1 MSVLFGIDQLL
12 LQSTTVEWKHSR
24 IGLVTN
30 EAATTRTLEPSRLA
44 MQKAG
49 FNIRKLFSP
58 EHGLSAKGADG
69 APMHNGVDELTD
81 LPIISL
87 YGEKLSPNN
96 ADLEELDCLVFDV
109 PDAGVRFYT
118 YLWTLSYL
126 LESCAQYQKPLIIL
140 DRPNPISGL
149 SNLQEGPFL
158 DENCASFIGR
168 WNVPVRHSCT
178 LGELALY
185 FNETRGIQANLTVIP
200 CQHWKRSMFQSDWEI
215 PFVPTSPAI
224 QTAEALLLY
233 PGLCLL
239 EATNLSEGRSTDFS
253 FEVVGTPWLQH
264 EKLAR
269 QINALFGE
277 ELAAKPVHF
286 IPQDAK
292 FAGEQCNGV
301 HFKVIQ
307 LDAFKPVFF
316 GLVLIR
322 MIKDMQPDHF
332 AWAGYKTYVNPD
344 GIQHLDKLTGIAN
357 AEKLYELPMPAF
369 LQQCT
374 KMTHP
379 MGWNKAIQPY
389 LLY

>member
-1 MSVLFGIDQLL
+1 MSVLFGIDYL
-12 LQSTTVEWKHSR
+12 LQLDTVEWKSSR

-30 EAATTRTLEPSRLA
+30 EAATTQSLEPSRLVL
-44 MQKAG
+44 QKAG
-49 FNIRKLFSP
+49 FTIRKLFSP
-58 EHGLSAKGADG
+58 EHGLNVKGADG

-81 LPIISL
+81 LPVISL
-87 YGEKLSPNN
+87 YGTKLAPDQS
-96 ADLEELDCLVFDV
+96 DLEDLDCIVFDV

-126 LESCAQYQKPLIIL
+126 LEACAQFQKPLIVL

-149 SNLQEGPFL
+149 ANLQEGPFL
-158 DENCASFIGR
+158 EETCASFIGR
-168 WNVPVRHSCT
+168 WNMPVRHSCT

-185 FNETRGIQANLTVIP
+185 FNDTRGIKADLKVIP
-200 CQHWKRSMFQSDWEI
+200 CQNWSRSMFQSDWGI

-224 QTAEALLLY
+224 QTAESLLLY

-253 FEVVGTPWLQH
+253 FETVGAPWLQH
-264 EKLAR
+264 EKLSK
-269 QINALFGE
+269 QINQLFGE
-277 ELAAKPVHF
+277 ELEAIPVHF

-292 FAGEQCNGV
+292 FAGEQCIGV
-301 HFKVIQ
+301 HFKVIHP
-307 LDAFKPVFF
+307 DTFKPVFF

-322 MIKDMQPDHF
+322 MIRDMQPDRF
-332 AWAGYKTYVNPD
+332 AWAGYKTYVNPE
-344 GIQHLDKLTGIAN
+344 GIHHLDKLTGIAH
-357 AEKLYELPMPAF
+357 AEILYELPMPAF

-374 KMTHP
+374 KATAST
-379 MGWNKAIQPY
+379 GWNQAIEPY

>member
-1 MSVLFGIDQLL
+1 MSVLFGIDYL
-12 LQSTTVEWKHSR
+12 LQSAAIEWKHSK

-30 EAATTRTLEPSRLA
+30 EAATTHAIEPSRLVL
-44 MQKAG
+44 QQAG
-49 FNIRKLFSP
+49 FTIRKLFSP

-87 YGEKLSPNN
+87 YGQKLAP
-96 ADLEELDCLVFDV
+96 DQTDMEDLDCLVFDV

-126 LESCAQYQKPLIIL
+126 LEACAKYQKPLIIL

-149 SNLQEGPFL
+149 ADVQEGPFL
-158 DENCASFIGR
+158 EESCASFIGR
-168 WNVPVRHSCT
+168 WNIPLRHSCT

-185 FNETRGIQANLTVIP
+185 FNEIRGIKADLTVIP
-200 CQHWKRSMFQSDWEI
+200 CQHWKRYMFQTDWGI
-215 PFVPTSPAI
+215 PFVATSPAI
-224 QTAEALLLY
+224 QTAESLMLY

-253 FEVVGTPWLQH
+253 FEVVGAPWLQH
-264 EKLAR
+264 DKLAR
-269 QINALFGE
+269 QINQLFGE
-277 ELAAKPVHF
+277 ELEAKPVHF

-301 HFKVIQ
+301 HFKVIYP
-307 LDAFKPVFF
+307 DTFKPVFF

-322 MIKDMQPDHF
+322 MIKDMHPDHF

-344 GIQHLDKLTGIAN
+344 GIHHLDKLTGIAN
-357 AEKLYELPMPAF
+357 AEKLYELSMPAF

-374 KMTHP
+374 KITNP
-379 MGWNKAIQPY
+379 LGWNKAIKPY